1 MKTQGRFAILAALAG
16 CLAVPAGW
24 AQSTPPAQ
32 NQQDQQNAQDQN
44 QSQNTGVSHPPP
56 DSTIQ
61 ADEDATPAPAPIAK
75 PSPAIPV
82 TAAAPSAATLPII
95 APSDAAAMPTA
106 ATASANPLDNTDYG
120 IVTAVPAQQADG
132 ASLHTRGWNPNDDIV
147 SYVPSGPNELAS
159 GTNLTVRLSEKLST
173 NDAQRGQ
180 TFRGVV
186 ARNVYKDGRI
196 IIPAGS
202 GIRGRVVEVSQGH
215 HIGPHATLRL
225 RPEEIILP
233 DGTAYHIDAEA
244 VQSLAS
250 GTRTNVEGGI
260 EATHHYG
267 KDAIEYSAGAGVGAV
282 AGAEIAG
289 PVGAGVGSVVGAGLV
304 SAHMLIGH
312 PEAANLPQGSLLV
325 FSLTEPMAMSP
336 TRN

>member
-1 MKTQGRFAILAALAG
+1 MKSQGRFAILAALAG
-16 CLAVPAGW
+16 CLVVSAGL
-24 AQSTPPAQ
+24 AQSTQPAQ

-61 ADEDATPAPAPIAK
+61 ADEDATPAPAPTAK
-75 PSPAIPV
+75 PSPAIPMNSAAQPAAALPAV
-82 TAAAPSAATLPII
+82 SAAMPEPAAAP
-95 APSDAAAMPTA
+95 
-106 ATASANPLDNTDYG
+106 ASVNPLDNTDFG
-120 IVTAVPAQQADG
+120 IVTAVPTQH
-132 ASLHTRGWNPNDDIV
+132 ASDTALQTRGWNPNDDIV
-147 SYVPSGPNELAS
+147 SYVPSGPNDLAS
-159 GTNLTVRLSEKLST
+159 GTNFTIRLSEDLST
-173 NDAQRGQ
+173 HDAQRGQ
-180 TFRGVV
+180 TFRGIV

-233 DGTAYHIDAEA
+233 DGTTYHISAEA

-260 EATHHYG
+260 EATHHYA
-267 KDAIEYSAGAGVGAV
+267 KDAVEYGAGAGVGAV

-289 PVGAGVGSVVGAGLV
+289 PVGAGVGSLVGAGLV

-312 PEAANLPQGSLLV
+312 PEAANLPQGSMLV
-325 FSLTEPMAMSP
+325 FSLTRPMAMTP
-336 TRN
+336 TQN